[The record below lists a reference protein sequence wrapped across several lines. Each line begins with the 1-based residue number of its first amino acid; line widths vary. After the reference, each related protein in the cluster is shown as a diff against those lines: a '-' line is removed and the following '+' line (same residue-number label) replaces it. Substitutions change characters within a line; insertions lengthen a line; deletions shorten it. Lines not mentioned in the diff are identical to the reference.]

1 MAKGS
6 GVSWRR
12 PAAAALAAAV
22 LSSLTGCETLT
33 DDRIPNMP
41 VSINILGHGLWNTW
55 GVSAYGQN
63 PCEFIIYQQSRQP
76 AGFPWTQTA
85 ATGYGGVLLI
95 CGQDPFTLE
104 VGPLAYDLSCPVER
118 KQTVRVIFD
127 AKTQE
132 MFCPECG
139 SRYNVCERGG
149 SPTAGPALRD
159 HYQLKMYTCL
169 PPADNT
175 GGYMIINR
183 R

>member
-1 MAKGS
+1 MICGIGGLRRNLRTAAWTIICLS
-6 GVSWRR
+6 GLCS
-12 PAAAALAAAV
+12 
-22 LSSLTGCETLT
+22 CETLT

-55 GVSAYGQN
+55 GVAAYGQHR
-63 PCEFIIYQQSRQP
+63 EFIIYQESRQP

-85 ATGYGGVLLI
+85 ATGFGGVLLI
-95 CGQDPFTLE
+95 CGQDPFTLD
-104 VGPLAYDLSCPVER
+104 VGPLAFDLSCPVER

-127 AKTQE
+127 TKTQE
-132 MFCPECG
+132 MYCPDCG

-159 HYQLKMYTCL
+159 HYQLKMYSCV
-169 PPADNT
+169 PPADAT